1 MDLSIF
7 HQLDIVMICGIP
19 GSGKSHFAK
28 ANFQQGNRKRI
39 NRKEIRRHIY
49 EMTSFGN
56 KWKEEYFDEEG
67 ESLVKHVERKIY
79 EQFIQNMDKVLID
92 NSSVTK
98 SSRRNY
104 LSLAEQRVKTTGVI
118 FLNTPLMKCM
128 ERNKKRDDDVPDKV
142 ISTLFSSIELPD
154 KHEGFDEIMVISDY

>member
-1 MDLSIF
+1 MDLTNF
-7 HQLDIVMICGIP
+7 YPLDIVIICGIP

-28 ANFQQGNRKRI
+28 TFFKKEDRKRI

-49 EMTSFGN
+49 EMTSFGD

-67 ESLVKHVERKIY
+67 ESLVKHVERKMY
-79 EQFIQNMDKVLID
+79 EQFLQNMDKVLID
-92 NSSVTK
+92 NPSVTK
-98 SSRRNY
+98 SSRKNY
-104 LSLAEQRVKTTGVI
+104 FSLAEQRVKTTGVI

-128 ERNKKRDDDVPDKV
+128 ERNKKRDDAVPDKV

-154 KHEGFDEIMVISDY
+154 KHEGFDEILVISDY